1 MARRWDPKLQ
11 DLLDS
16 LKGHFEVHEL
26 DLPESP
32 VFIAVAV
39 PVQPAITGL
48 RPRLP
53 AGRGLSAAQAML
65 SAAAESLELLASL
78 AQTSLAQTS
87 LAQTGL
93 AQSCDRERNVF
104 RLRDGFAEVLAQN
117 LSGGSAR
124 YFSAQR
130 IYLDWAAICGEPLV
144 FDADSNGTASG
155 SSWQDALD
163 RATLECIE
171 RDAMAI
177 WWYGRQQRPHLP
189 ASCLDRLAPRL
200 SWWLSQR
207 QKHIQLID
215 ITSDNGVPVVAAISY
230 NDNGRNVAM
239 GSAAAMETEHA
250 AISAVTELVQM
261 EVSMTM
267 RAPDEELQN
276 WFAKASVYDMPQ
288 FHPYGIAAR
297 IVSLTGDP
305 HQQLMDAGHQIFAV
319 DLTRSG
325 DLLLTARVI
334 APTLSALH
342 RAPDFE
348 RIVSQSLLQPQF
360 NGIKNAADIETLS
373 PY

>member
-1 MARRWDPKLQ
+1 MIRPWDPKLQ

-32 VFIAVAV
+32 VFIAVAL
-39 PVQPAITGL
+39 PVHTAITGL

-78 AQTSLAQTS
+78 AQ
-87 LAQTGL
+87 
-93 AQSCDRERNVF
+93 SCDCERHVV
-104 RLRDGFAEVLAQN
+104 RVRDGLTEVLAQN
-117 LSGGSAR
+117 LSGGSAS

-130 IYLDWAAICGEPLV
+130 IYLDWAAVHVEPLIY
-144 FDADSNGTASG
+144 DADSNGCACG
-155 SSWQDALD
+155 NSWQDALD

-189 ASCLDRLAPRL
+189 ASCLDRHAPRL
-200 SWWLSQR
+200 SWWLGKR
-207 QKHIQLID
+207 QKHFQLID
-215 ITSDNGVPVVAAISY
+215 ITSDTGVPVVAAISY

-288 FHPYGIAAR
+288 FQPYGIAAR
-297 IVSLTGDP
+297 FVSSTGDP
-305 HQQLMDAGHQIFAV
+305 QQQLMDAGHQIFAV

-325 DLLLTARVI
+325 DLLSTARVI

-342 RAPDFE
+342 QAPDFE